1 MRQSEVTSWAVIQT
15 ESCPM
20 ATLPLPDRGP
30 SRSMT
35 LFDWGSILAART
47 SDTRTQTA
55 RSDAAMSP
63 PSIAKADT
71 LIVAT
76 TRLDLGSTRE
86 TVPSFWFMTHA
97 ALLLSARN
105 RASSPTGIVATTLP
119 EPGSSRTKVPGL
131 VVDTQTP
138 PRPTRTAAAF
148 SGAGKLCTTL
158 FEVGSTTISAVVL
171 RWTTPT
177 RHLHLHQPMTPRRG
191 RHLGAPHWQSAAPNS
206 NRPDSAW
213 VDQGCMK
220 PPKASRNLC
229 PLRDTRLE
237 SKGRLAS
244 VPSRRRTLQGQAR
257 RRPPT
262 ADRQRQEPSRVT
274 ASRLSSGRQWSR
286 YHAPLGGPRRWAGGS
301 RWNTRRGVRLRSPRQ
316 GTH

>member
-1 MRQSEVTSWAVIQT
+1 MPRYCSAQEIAPPHQPGSWLRLCRSRDRAGPKCPGWSSTPRLRPGQPAQLPRFREP
-15 ESCPM
+15 ESCVPPCSR
-20 ATLPLPDRGP
+20 LGP
-30 SRSMT
+30 RRS
-35 LFDWGSILAART
+35 G
-47 SDTRTQTA
+47 
-55 RSDAAMSP
+55 
-63 PSIAKADT
+63 
-71 LIVAT
+71 
-76 TRLDLGSTRE
+76 
-86 TVPSFWFMTHA
+86 
-97 ALLLSARN
+97 
-105 RASSPTGIVATTLP
+105 
-119 EPGSSRTKVPGL
+119 
-131 VVDTQTP
+131 
-138 PRPTRTAAAF
+138 
-148 SGAGKLCTTL
+148 
-158 FEVGSTTISAVVL
+158 AVVL

-286 YHAPLGGPRRWAGGS
+286 YHAPLGGPRRAMPKTASASFGRIAAGVIKSMAEAAASVLIFHTWCRLGCA
-301 RWNTRRGVRLRSPRQ
+301 RCWHTRSVTRVRTL
-316 GTH
+316 